1 MPLDPIDTQTVL
13 FASATLDVAR
23 PPREVEATLREGP
36 AGWLT
41 GLIEEAWQAEGGL
54 LPQLSPDGRGRFPL
68 REEAEVHSATQLG
81 EGLLVPLGW
90 HSLSTEAIFPSAE
103 MDLEATPLVESATGT
118 RLELRARLT
127 TATARAADSALV
139 EAAQQYVCELTARVS
154 AHLLSHLVA

>member
-1 MPLDPIDTQTVL
+1 LPLDPIDTQTVL

-68 REEAEVHSATQLG
+68 REEAEVHSAVQLG

-90 HSLSTEAIFPSAE
+90 HSLSPDAIFPSAE
-103 MDLEATPLVESATGT
+103 IDLEATQSATGT
-118 RLELRARLT
+118 RIEPRARLT
-127 TATARAADSALV
+127 TSTTHAADPAMV
-139 EAAQQYVCELTARVS
+139 QAAWQYVCELTARMG
-154 AHLLSHLVA
+154 AHLLSHLAA